1 MRRILARERFAAE
14 ERLSWSENASTDLGH
29 ARSRRLWR
37 LERRADGD
45 RGGPAFI
52 RADQGRQLHL
62 YVSNQSFDRAK
73 VDIVVVIDG
82 RLAVEDEFAVG
93 NQHNW
98 VEFRF
103 DLEDGEHVLRAESVS
118 GDAVLESRFGVNGSR
133 WAVVDYWCCYD
144 RSEPKLTFH
153 VSAQPLAFA

>member
-1 MRRILARERFAAE
+1 VGTLLLILGTLALAGCGASSGEPTGIAE
-14 ERLSWSENASTDLGH
+14 GPPSLGQT
-29 ARSRRLWR
+29 R
-37 LERRADGD
+37 DGN
-45 RGGPAFI
+45 FT
-52 RADQGRQLHL
+52 L
-62 YVSNQSFDRAK
+62 YVSNQSFDRPR

-82 RLAVEDEFAVG
+82 RLAIEDEFAVG

-118 GDAVLESRFGVNGSR
+118 GNAVLERRFGVKGRR
-133 WAVVDYWCCYD
+133 WAVVDYWCCND
-144 RSEPKLTFH
+144 GSEPKLTFH